1 MSTFQ
6 GKLAEPNVFDIIDN
20 NRQKFK
26 PYAVMVDRAYENL
39 NSEFVDNQDAHKQ
52 TENDET
58 GQPMYSEE
66 TEPTKQSSQVH
77 EPNLAPVDFMPKIPT
92 DDKIAANVR
101 SLNKKQH
108 IVFDVLH
115 QWARNYV
122 KNVSSKKKINPVH
135 VFLSCSGGTGKSHL
149 VKTIY
154 QAISK
159 ELLCHSKEPDK
170 PRVFLLVPTG
180 ISAVNIS
187 RTRIHSRL
195 GIKPGA
201 NYLA

>member
-1 MSTFQ
+1 MF
-6 GKLAEPNVFDIIDN
+6 L
-20 NRQKFK
+20 QK
-26 PYAVMVDRAYENL
+26 
-39 NSEFVDNQDAHKQ
+39 
-52 TENDET
+52 
-58 GQPMYSEE
+58 
-66 TEPTKQSSQVH
+66 
-77 EPNLAPVDFMPKIPT
+77 
-92 DDKIAANVR
+92 
-101 SLNKKQH
+101 
-108 IVFDVLH
+108 
-115 QWARNYV
+115 
-122 KNVSSKKKINPVH
+122 KKKINPVH
-135 VFLSCSGGTGKSHL
+135 VFSSCSGGTGKSHL